1 MRGEGGGSGISSNEY
16 SCMYTGAQ
24 INFGDLT
31 PYLTHGQN
39 PLSDPQKRKHGFRH
53 FFTDKKLNEKICR
66 FYLFL
71 FVVREPISG
80 IGEVGEFYVGLVA
93 LQRNIFQLFNP

>member
-1 MRGEGGGSGISSNEY
+1 
-16 SCMYTGAQ
+16 MYTGAH

-31 PYLTHGQN
+31 PYLTYAHGQN
-39 PLSDPQKRKHGFRH
+39 PVTRKNLNVSSRKSFRNFFGRQKTKRK
-53 FFTDKKLNEKICR
+53 TPVESR

-80 IGEVGEFYVGLVA
+80 IGEVGEFYVGLVT
-93 LQRNIFQLFNP
+93 LQRNICQLFNP